1 MNPKALLI
9 IPVENQVRELDPKL
23 LLTCIAARHGFAS
36 IIGSRR
42 EIHFH
47 ITAFPRGI
55 YLSKSIT
62 AASDMMFRIMRDLGH
77 EIVAWDEEALV
88 HLPAETYYSRRLSPV
103 AMKYV
108 SHFLAWGEENAELW
122 RQYPHF
128 PERGKIE
135 ITGNPRNDLLRSEM
149 RAYYRDEV
157 DRIRERYG
165 KFILVN
171 TNFNHVNAF
180 TPVQNLFQPVT
191 HPDET
196 PQMGRAAKGMTHDY
210 AEGLF
215 VHKQAIFDH
224 FQKMIPELDQMFQ
237 GYSIVVR
244 PHPTESQAIYHRIA
258 SRCRNVQV
266 TNEGNVVPWLMACQ
280 ALIHNGCTTGI
291 EAYAMGIPTI
301 SYRATVDA
309 RYDEGFYR
317 LPNLVSEQC
326 FDLDELKSMLATLLD
341 GAPVASAENDRQKSI
356 DWHLAALSGPLACE
370 RIVAVLEQLISGD
383 ALLAPSSLGYRL
395 RGKFMATA
403 RTAVKRFKDSRPG
416 SHNRKEF
423 QRHRYPRLTKQDI
436 ATKLWR
442 FQQII
447 NKDQKLS
454 IEPFLEQFFLI
465 EPQTRVTAIDAV

>member
-1 MNPKALLI
+1 MTAKALLI

-23 LLTCIAARHGFAS
+23 LLAYVAAQHGFAS
-36 IIGSRR
+36 LIGSRR
-42 EIHFH
+42 EMHFN

-62 AASDMMFRIMRDLGH
+62 AARDMMFRIMRDLGH

-88 HLPAETYYSRRLSPV
+88 HLPAETYYSRRLSPT

-128 PERGKIE
+128 PKRGKIE
-135 ITGNPRNDLLRSEM
+135 VTGNPRNDLLRSEI

-157 DRIRERYG
+157 DRIRERFG

-224 FQKMIPELDQMFQ
+224 FQAMIPVLDQMFP

-244 PHPTESQAIYHRIA
+244 PHPTESQDIYHRIA

-291 EAYAMGIPTI
+291 EAYAMGVPAI
-301 SYRATVDA
+301 SYRAAVDD
-309 RYDEGFYR
+309 RYDKGFYQ
-317 LPNLVSEQC
+317 LPNLVSQQC
-326 FDLDELKSMLATLLD
+326 FDLAELERTLAQILEGDWT
-341 GAPVASAENDRQKSI
+341 ASNENGRQKQI
-356 DWHLAALSGPLACE
+356 NWHLAALNGALACE
-370 RIVAVLEQLISGD
+370 RIVAVLEQLITEHPP
-383 ALLAPSSLGYRL
+383 LAPSGLSKRL
-395 RGKFMATA
+395 RGRIVATA

-423 QRHRYPRLTKQDI
+423 QRHRYPQLTRQDI
-436 ATKLWR
+436 ENRLRR
-442 FQQII
+442 FQQIMGI
-447 NKDQKLS
+447 DQ
-454 IEPFLEQFFLI
+454 EFNVAPYLEQFFLI
-465 EPQTRVTAIDAV
+465 EPQAKNTAVDVH